1 MFFVYVCDVSCPSLH
16 SFSQFS
22 TRCKKEWVSL
32 KSSAGREPVV
42 LCGATL
48 PEAIEFPGGNVTVVH
63 HFLPHLFPVSSFLLS
78 YTRGAVSQC
87 MLLLLFVFPASNFLL
102 SYTVDLRLVY
112 VYAWDNEFV
121 DLLFFSYY
129 IVKL

>member
-1 MFFVYVCDVSCPSLH
+1 MCVCVCVCVCLCVCGLPSSAH

-42 LCGATL
+42 LCGPTL
-48 PEAIEFPGGNVTVVH
+48 PNAIEFPGGNVTVVH

-78 YTRGAVSQC
+78 YARGALMRCTSFPIKVSLC
-87 MLLLLFVFPASNFLL
+87 SGTLE
-102 SYTVDLRLVY
+102 LRLVY
-112 VYAWDNEFV
+112 YCMRGTTG
-121 DLLFFSYY
+121 
-129 IVKL
+129 VKYVM